1 MLGREPFAER
11 AALMTEASFIA
22 DVAVLPAW
30 LRVDQA
36 IDFVA
41 GVHPRFRRDRA
52 LALLAK
58 TQITGKRRMREL
70 SKGMKTLVHLA
81 LTMAIDARLLVLDEP
96 TLGLDIL
103 ARRSFY
109 DALVNDYMDATRT
122 ILITT
127 HQVEEV
133 ENLLTDVLFIDK
145 GRIVLDS
152 SLEDIAARYA
162 AVAVPDDRLHEARA
176 AHPFHERG
184 MLGKTMLYFERPD
197 FDKPAQPRRGAD
209 AERFRSFRR
218 QAVLGSA
225 QHADLRVADTPGVLG
240 EQGHLDRACRH
251 RAWSSPSRSCSAR
264 STSSPPSP
272 RSSSVCSARR
282 CCWRT
287 ASTFFVVMSIYSS
300 WYLLECLYAD
310 RKDRSVLFWKSMP
323 ISDIATVISKLATA
337 LVAIPLVYF
346 VAADV
351 STLLMAFIVSLRAHS
366 YFGSALWHPDLWLQ
380 LQALWLY
387 VIVTT
392 AIWYLPFTGW
402 LLFVSAWAKRAVM
415 LWLILPPLALYW
427 TESWFFG
434 SHTFGSQLTQRALGY
449 VSRAFYDHSNPSA
462 WATTVVGG
470 DTITTPS
477 SVWHLLN
484 PIGFLSSPATWI
496 GVLVGLALIYGAV
509 QLRLRRTEV

>member
-1 MLGREPFAER
+1 MSPLIQARDLSKKYGSHVALDRVNFTVEAGRIVGLIGPNGAGKTSALRAILGLTGYEGELEVLGREPFGER

-41 GVHPRFRRDRA
+41 GVHPHFRRDRA

-162 AVAVPDDRLHEARA
+162 AVAVPDDRLQEARA
-176 AHPFHERG
+176 ANPFHERG

-197 FDKPAQPRRGAD
+197 FDKLH
-209 AERFRSFRR
+209 S
-218 QAVLGSA
+218 
-225 QHADLRVADTPGVLG
+225 LG
-240 EQGHLDRACRH
+240 EVLT
-251 RAWSSPSRSCSAR
+251 PS
-264 STSSPPSP
+264 
-272 RSSSVCSARR
+272 V
-282 CCWRT
+282 
-287 ASTFFVVMSIYSS
+287 
-300 WYLLECLYAD
+300 
-310 RKDRSVLFWKSMP
+310 
-323 ISDIATVISKLATA
+323 SDL
-337 LVAIPLVYF
+337 F
-346 VAADV
+346 VA
-351 STLLMAFIVSLRAHS
+351 
-366 YFGSALWHPDLWLQ
+366 
-380 LQALWLY
+380 
-387 VIVTT
+387 
-392 AIWYLPFTGW
+392 
-402 LLFVSAWAKRAVM
+402 K
-415 LWLILPPLALYW
+415 
-427 TESWFFG
+427 
-434 SHTFGSQLTQRALGY
+434 
-449 VSRAFYDHSNPSA
+449 
-462 WATTVVGG
+462 
-470 DTITTPS
+470 
-477 SVWHLLN
+477 
-484 PIGFLSSPATWI
+484 LS
-496 GVLVGLALIYGAV
+496 
-509 QLRLRRTEV
+509 

>member
-1 MLGREPFAER
+1 MSPLIQARDLSKKYGSNVALDHVNFSVEAGRIVGLIGPNGAGKTSALRAILGLTGYEGELEVLGREPFGER

-109 DALVNDYMDATRT
+109 DALVNDYMDSTRT

-133 ENLLTDVLFIDK
+133 ENLLTDVLFIDQ

-162 AVAVPDDRLHEARA
+162 AVAVPDDRLQEARA

-197 FDKPAQPRRGAD
+197 FDRLQ
-209 AERFRSFRR
+209 S
-218 QAVLGSA
+218 
-225 QHADLRVADTPGVLG
+225 LG
-240 EQGHLDRACRH
+240 EVLT
-251 RAWSSPSRSCSAR
+251 PS
-264 STSSPPSP
+264 
-272 RSSSVCSARR
+272 V
-282 CCWRT
+282 
-287 ASTFFVVMSIYSS
+287 
-300 WYLLECLYAD
+300 
-310 RKDRSVLFWKSMP
+310 
-323 ISDIATVISKLATA
+323 SDL
-337 LVAIPLVYF
+337 F
-346 VAADV
+346 VA
-351 STLLMAFIVSLRAHS
+351 
-366 YFGSALWHPDLWLQ
+366 
-380 LQALWLY
+380 
-387 VIVTT
+387 
-392 AIWYLPFTGW
+392 
-402 LLFVSAWAKRAVM
+402 K
-415 LWLILPPLALYW
+415 
-427 TESWFFG
+427 
-434 SHTFGSQLTQRALGY
+434 
-449 VSRAFYDHSNPSA
+449 
-462 WATTVVGG
+462 
-470 DTITTPS
+470 
-477 SVWHLLN
+477 
-484 PIGFLSSPATWI
+484 LS
-496 GVLVGLALIYGAV
+496 
-509 QLRLRRTEV
+509 